1 MTIIRGNWHEI
12 TPEEPPGSYPHVTDG
27 TGCWCG
33 PVVMG
38 SVIVH
43 RPWAECGA
51 ETWEKMLASDLFP
64 SDWNANRV

>member
-1 MTIIRGNWHEI
+1 MTIVRGEWHEI

-27 TGCWCG
+27 TGCWCA
-33 PVVMG
+33 PIVMG

-64 SDWNANRV
+64 CDWNANRV